1 MSAALAAVAGPAGVA
16 RAAEANT
23 PEKWVKGVCRYC
35 GTGCG
40 VLVGVKNGK
49 AVAIKGDPNN
59 HNQGFLCLK
68 GALLIPV
75 LNSPDRVTKPMIRR
89 TKGGRLEP
97 ISWDEALDHM
107 AKKFRTTID
116 TYGPDAVA
124 WYGSGQCLTEESY
137 LANKIFKAGFKTNNV
152 DGNPRLCMASAV
164 GGYTTTFGKDEPMGT
179 YADIDRASTFFIIGS
194 NTSEAHPVL
203 FRRIA
208 RRKQN
213 EPGVKIIVADPRRTN
228 TSRIADLHI
237 AFRPGTD
244 LALMNGMAW
253 VILHEELDNPRF
265 YNKYAIFK
273 TNDGKDATFD
283 DYRAFLEDYTPDK
296 VAKLCNIPEQQVWE
310 AGRLFAESPATMSLW
325 CMGINQRIRGVWAN
339 NLIHNLHLITGQIC
353 RPGATSFSLTGQPNA
368 CGGVRDTGSLSHLL
382 PAGRVV
388 ANKAHRNQMEAFWG
402 IPQDSM
408 SPNVGYHTIALF
420 EALGKADVKAIIICE
435 TNPAHTLPNLNKV
448 HKAMSNPDTFITVIE
463 AFPDAVTLE
472 YADLILPP
480 AFWCERDGTYG
491 CGERRYSLI
500 EKAVEP
506 PADCRPT
513 VNTLIEFAK
522 RAGVDPKLV
531 NFRNSAD
538 VWDEWRRLSM
548 KGPYNFGGMTR
559 EARVRPYLAL
569 PHGDAPRH
577 EPALCTRRRSQHSG
591 GSPRQD
597 LVLRQPERKGEHL
610 DAPLQGRRRGAG
622 SGISVL
628 LDLHARHRP
637 LAHGD
642 HDRQGPG
649 TAQGQPRRVCG
660 SEYRGRL
667 TAEHQERRS
676 GRRGNA
682 ARCAYPAGA
691 CQRHL
696 QAGAHCRAFLR
707 QEEARQQAVP
717 RRHRPRVPRAGVQDL
732 RRTDQKGV
740 TCAFRRSVMPCP
752 SGYNRSGGYGPP
764 PSGGEEVAGPVCRHC
779 SPFLQR
785 QSRFLSVRLEGKRCP
800 HHCAERGTAP
810 LIRLIGT

>member
-273 TNDGKDATFD
+273 TSDGKDATFD

-559 EARVRPYLAL
+559 ERMKRESGLIWPCPTETHPGTNLRYVRGEDPNIPADHPDKIWFYGNPSGKANIWMRPYKGA
-569 PHGDAPRH
+569 AE
-577 EPALCTRRRSQHSG
+577 EP
-591 GSPRQD
+591 D
-597 LVLRQPERKGEHL
+597 
-610 DAPLQGRRRGAG
+610 
-622 SGISVL
+622 L

-732 RRTDQKGV
+732 RRTDQEGV

-752 SGYNRSGGYGPP
+752 SG
-764 PSGGEEVAGPVCRHC
+764 
-779 SPFLQR
+779 
-785 QSRFLSVRLEGKRCP
+785 
-800 HHCAERGTAP
+800 
-810 LIRLIGT
+810 

>member
-1 MSAALAAVAGPAGVA
+1 MQMTRRDFLRSAAMSAALAAVAGPAGVA

-179 YADIDRASTFFIIGS
+179 YADIDRASAFFIIGS

-273 TNDGKDATFD
+273 TSDGKDATFD

-310 AGRLFAESPATMSLW
+310 AGRLFAESPATAQCL
-325 CMGINQRIRGVWAN
+325 
-339 NLIHNLHLITGQIC
+339 
-353 RPGATSFSLTGQPNA
+353 
-368 CGGVRDTGSLSHLL
+368 
-382 PAGRVV
+382 
-388 ANKAHRNQMEAFWG
+388 
-402 IPQDSM
+402 
-408 SPNVGYHTIALF
+408 
-420 EALGKADVKAIIICE
+420 
-435 TNPAHTLPNLNKV
+435 
-448 HKAMSNPDTFITVIE
+448 
-463 AFPDAVTLE
+463 
-472 YADLILPP
+472 
-480 AFWCERDGTYG
+480 
-491 CGERRYSLI
+491 RR
-500 EKAVEP
+500 
-506 PADCRPT
+506 R
-513 VNTLIEFAK
+513 
-522 RAGVDPKLV
+522 
-531 NFRNSAD
+531 
-538 VWDEWRRLSM
+538 
-548 KGPYNFGGMTR
+548 TR
-559 EARVRPYLAL
+559 HGLAL
-569 PHGDAPRH
+569 PSAPRRARGRQQGPPQPDGSILGH
-577 EPALCTRRRSQHSG
+577 PAGFHVPQCGVSHHRAVRG
-591 GSPRQD
+591 PR
-597 LVLRQPERKGEHL
+597 
-610 DAPLQGRRRGAG
+610 QGRREGHNHLRNQPRAYVAEPEQGPQG
-622 SGISVL
+622 HVQSGHV
-628 LDLHARHRP
+628 HHRHR
-637 LAHGD
+637 
-642 HDRQGPG
+642 
-649 TAQGQPRRVCG
+649 
-660 SEYRGRL
+660 S
-667 TAEHQERRS
+667 
-676 GRRGNA
+676 
-682 ARCAYPAGA
+682 
-691 CQRHL
+691 
-696 QAGAHCRAFLR
+696 
-707 QEEARQQAVP
+707 VP
-717 RRHRPRVPRAGVQDL
+717 RRGDA
-732 RRTDQKGV
+732 
-740 TCAFRRSVMPCP
+740 
-752 SGYNRSGGYGPP
+752 
-764 PSGGEEVAGPVCRHC
+764 
-779 SPFLQR
+779 
-785 QSRFLSVRLEGKRCP
+785 
-800 HHCAERGTAP
+800 
-810 LIRLIGT
+810 

>member
-1 MSAALAAVAGPAGVA
+1 MYIDGITIATMAVTAIIMVGLSLFINRTRMGKAMRACSEDKAAAQLMGIDVNRTISMTFAIGSALAAVAGPAGVA

-75 LNSPDRVTKPMIRR
+75 LNSPDRVTRPMIRR

-213 EPGVKIIVADPRRTN
+213 EPGVKIVVADPRRTN
-228 TSRIADLHI
+228 TSRI

-296 VAKLCNIPEQQVWE
+296 VAELCNIPEQQS
-310 AGRLFAESPATMSLW
+310 GK
-325 CMGINQRIRGVWAN
+325 
-339 NLIHNLHLITGQIC
+339 
-353 RPGATSFSLTGQPNA
+353 PGACSRNPPRPCPCGAWASTSVSAA
-368 CGGVRDTGSLSHLL
+368 CG
-382 PAGRVV
+382 
-388 ANKAHRNQMEAFWG
+388 
-402 IPQDSM
+402 
-408 SPNVGYHTIALF
+408 
-420 EALGKADVKAIIICE
+420 
-435 TNPAHTLPNLNKV
+435 
-448 HKAMSNPDTFITVIE
+448 
-463 AFPDAVTLE
+463 
-472 YADLILPP
+472 
-480 AFWCERDGTYG
+480 
-491 CGERRYSLI
+491 
-500 EKAVEP
+500 
-506 PADCRPT
+506 PT
-513 VNTLIEFAK
+513 T
-522 RAGVDPKLV
+522 
-531 NFRNSAD
+531 
-538 VWDEWRRLSM
+538 
-548 KGPYNFGGMTR
+548 
-559 EARVRPYLAL
+559 
-569 PHGDAPRH
+569 
-577 EPALCTRRRSQHSG
+577 
-591 GSPRQD
+591 
-597 LVLRQPERKGEHL
+597 
-610 DAPLQGRRRGAG
+610 
-622 SGISVL
+622 
-628 LDLHARHRP
+628 
-637 LAHGD
+637 
-642 HDRQGPG
+642 
-649 TAQGQPRRVCG
+649 
-660 SEYRGRL
+660 
-667 TAEHQERRS
+667 
-676 GRRGNA
+676 
-682 ARCAYPAGA
+682 
-691 CQRHL
+691 
-696 QAGAHCRAFLR
+696 
-707 QEEARQQAVP
+707 
-717 RRHRPRVPRAGVQDL
+717 
-732 RRTDQKGV
+732 
-740 TCAFRRSVMPCP
+740 
-752 SGYNRSGGYGPP
+752 
-764 PSGGEEVAGPVCRHC
+764 
-779 SPFLQR
+779 
-785 QSRFLSVRLEGKRCP
+785 
-800 HHCAERGTAP
+800 
-810 LIRLIGT
+810 

>member
-1 MSAALAAVAGPAGVA
+1 MQMTRRDFLRSTAMSAALAAVAGPAGVA

-75 LNSPDRVTKPMIRR
+75 LSSPDRVTRPMIRR

-213 EPGVKIIVADPRRTN
+213 EPGVKIIVADPHRTN

-273 TNDGKDATFD
+273 TNDGKDASFD

-559 EARVRPYLAL
+559 ERMKRESGLIWPCPTETHPGTNLRYVRGEDPNIPADHPDKIWFYGNPNGKANIWMRPYKGAAEEPDQEYPFYLTSMRVIDHWHTATMTGKVPEL
-569 PHGDAPRH
+569 LKANPAAFVEVNTEDASRLNIKNGDLVVV
-577 EPALCTRRRSQHSG
+577 ETRRDALTLPAHVNDTCKPG
-591 GSPRQD
+591 LIAVPFFD
-597 LVLRQPERKGEHL
+597 KKKLVNKLFL
-610 DAPLQGRRRGAG
+610 DATDPASRE
-622 SGISVL
+622 
-628 LDLHARHRP
+628 P
-637 LAHGD
+637 
-642 HDRQGPG
+642 
-649 TAQGQPRRVCG
+649 
-660 SEYRGRL
+660 EYKIC
-667 TAEHQERRS
+667 
-676 GRRGNA
+676 A
-682 ARCAYPAGA
+682 ARIKKA
-691 CQRHL
+691 
-696 QAGAHCRAFLR
+696 
-707 QEEARQQAVP
+707 
-717 RRHRPRVPRAGVQDL
+717 
-732 RRTDQKGV
+732 
-740 TCAFRRSVMPCP
+740 
-752 SGYNRSGGYGPP
+752 
-764 PSGGEEVAGPVCRHC
+764 
-779 SPFLQR
+779 
-785 QSRFLSVRLEGKRCP
+785 
-800 HHCAERGTAP
+800 
-810 LIRLIGT
+810 

>member
-1 MSAALAAVAGPAGVA
+1 
-16 RAAEANT
+16 
-23 PEKWVKGVCRYC
+23 
-35 GTGCG
+35 
-40 VLVGVKNGK
+40 
-49 AVAIKGDPNN
+49 
-59 HNQGFLCLK
+59 
-68 GALLIPV
+68 
-75 LNSPDRVTKPMIRR
+75 
-89 TKGGRLEP
+89 
-97 ISWDEALDHM
+97 
-107 AKKFRTTID
+107 
-116 TYGPDAVA
+116 
-124 WYGSGQCLTEESY
+124 
-137 LANKIFKAGFKTNNV
+137 
-152 DGNPRLCMASAV
+152 
-164 GGYTTTFGKDEPMGT
+164 MGT

-472 YADLILPP
+472 YADLIL
-480 AFWCERDGTYG
+480 A
-491 CGERRYSLI
+491 
-500 EKAVEP
+500 
-506 PADCRPT
+506 
-513 VNTLIEFAK
+513 
-522 RAGVDPKLV
+522 
-531 NFRNSAD
+531 
-538 VWDEWRRLSM
+538 
-548 KGPYNFGGMTR
+548 
-559 EARVRPYLAL
+559 ARVLVRTRRHVRLRRAAL
-569 PHGDAPRH
+569 FAHRKGGRASGGLPPHREYADRIRQARG
-577 EPALCTRRRSQHSG
+577 RRSQAG
-591 GSPRQD
+591 ELPQ
-597 LVLRQPERKGEHL
+597 LRRRMGRMAQAVHEG
-610 DAPLQGRRRGAG
+610 PLQ
-622 SGISVL
+622 L
-628 LDLHARHRP
+628 
-637 LAHGD
+637 
-642 HDRQGPG
+642 
-649 TAQGQPRRVCG
+649 
-660 SEYRGRL
+660 
-667 TAEHQERRS
+667 
-676 GRRGNA
+676 
-682 ARCAYPAGA
+682 
-691 CQRHL
+691 
-696 QAGAHCRAFLR
+696 
-707 QEEARQQAVP
+707 
-717 RRHRPRVPRAGVQDL
+717 RRHDP
-732 RRTDQKGV
+732 
-740 TCAFRRSVMPCP
+740 
-752 SGYNRSGGYGPP
+752 
-764 PSGGEEVAGPVCRHC
+764 
-779 SPFLQR
+779 
-785 QSRFLSVRLEGKRCP
+785 
-800 HHCAERGTAP
+800 
-810 LIRLIGT
+810 